1 MVTKTPLLATL
12 SAEVL
17 LRRCSYN
24 QNKLDLTGK
33 DARKKTK
40 FQGGINNEN

>member
-17 LRRCSYN
+17 LTGCSYN
-24 QNKLDLTGK
+24 QNKLELTGK
-33 DARKKTK
+33 DARNNTK